1 MMKELKRS
9 RGKSTPR
16 RATEI
21 RTRARK
27 SVITSARSD
36 VAAKRAFVAILC
48 ARGFSNVR
56 VTQSPADITATRR
69 GRTFFFELKCTE
81 QTTRYFG
88 AATLTEWEAALRWPK
103 EYVFVVAMKSGRTW
117 KFEEY
122 SPIEF
127 MEFSY
132 IPPFKVFFNLRIGT
146 RDLEKRKE
154 NRAIRL
160 TERRTRQLVRFYKS
174 LRKS

>member
-1 MMKELKRS
+1 MMKELEQGRCKPR
-9 RGKSTPR
+9 PR

-21 RTRARK
+21 RRRARK
-27 SVITSARSD
+27 SMITSARSD
-36 VAAKRAFVAILC
+36 VAAKRAFVAVLC
-48 ARGFSNVR
+48 TRGFANVR

-69 GRTFFFELKCTE
+69 GRTYYFELKCTE
-81 QTTRYFG
+81 QTSRYFG

-103 EYVFVVAMKSGRTW
+103 EYVFVVAMKNGRAW

-132 IPPFKVFFNLRIGT
+132 IPPFKVFFNLRIGV

-160 TERRTRQLVRFYKS
+160 TEKRTKQLVRFYRS
-174 LRKS
+174 LRKP